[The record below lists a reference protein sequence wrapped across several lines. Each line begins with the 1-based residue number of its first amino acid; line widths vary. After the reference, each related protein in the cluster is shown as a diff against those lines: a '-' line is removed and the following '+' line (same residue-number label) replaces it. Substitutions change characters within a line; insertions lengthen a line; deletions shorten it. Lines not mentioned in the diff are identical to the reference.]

1 VGVVQEH
8 LLQEVNRE
16 RKDPVKE
23 AAAARERYLKVS
35 IFSPV
40 SNIMVCDCCR
50 AESLCGGIPIHHEV
64 AIWLLSS
71 SYSHWLFVQPTC

>member
-1 VGVVQEH
+1 MGVVQER

-50 AESLCGGIPIHHEV
+50 CMSVWWNPNT
-64 AIWLLSS
+64 S
-71 SYSHWLFVQPTC
+71 

>member
-35 IFSPV
+35 IFSRV
-40 SNIMVCDCCR
+40 K
-50 AESLCGGIPIHHEV
+50 HHGV
-64 AIWLLSS
+64 
-71 SYSHWLFVQPTC
+71 

>member
-1 VGVVQEH
+1 MGVVQEH

-35 IFSPV
+35 IFSCV
-40 SNIMVCDCCR
+40 K
-50 AESLCGGIPIHHEV
+50 HHGV
-64 AIWLLSS
+64 
-71 SYSHWLFVQPTC
+71 